1 MACEKYLDLISARMD
16 GELTQR
22 EQAELDAHLQ
32 TCPACR
38 AIAGELE
45 GLHSALTDL
54 GEVPAPVELSRSVL
68 SKIKA
73 ERQQSRRRVVR
84 RLASLAACLVLCVTA
99 WYISLPDLSS
109 DPQPLPSARDAAE
122 ADGQNLPGTA
132 RFAAEEPKFKAL
144 PLSIDAYSLS
154 RTAMDFVPPARLLDS
169 AEGLERFLAQ
179 FPDDLSEAAN
189 TYDDV
194 FFLTRRLLAVEVLE
208 PSSTITHAVAE
219 LTEDRVTILKDSSVP
234 GDAVLTRWL
243 LLSPTEQDGPERDL
257 AVTFLE
263 QP

>member
-84 RLASLAACLVLCVTA
+84 RLASLAACLVLCVGVIRITDVT
-99 WYISLPDLSS
+99 YS
-109 DPQPLPSARDAAE
+109 DQAHNAATAE

-169 AEGLERFLAQ
+169 AEGLERFLAR
-179 FPDDLSEAAN
+179 FPEDDLSEVTT

-243 LLSPTEQDGPERDL
+243 LLIPTEQDGPERDL

>member
-84 RLASLAACLVLCVTA
+84 RLASLAACLVLCVGVIRITDVT
-99 WYISLPDLSS
+99 YS
-109 DPQPLPSARDAAE
+109 DQAHNAATAE

-169 AEGLERFLAQ
+169 AEGLERFLAR
-179 FPDDLSEAAN
+179 FPEDDLSEVTT

-219 LTEDRVTILKDSSVP
+219 LTEDHVTILKDSSVP

-243 LLSPTEQDGPERDL
+243 LLIPTELDGPERDL

-263 QP
+263 QPRPT